1 MSILRFYSLLLISII
16 SISVYGQASDPV
28 LLKINGTPV
37 YKSDFEYAYQKDSK
51 KGSGSKQ
58 NIEEFLKSYISFRVK
73 VEEAKNLGLDKQQNF
88 ISEYSDYLEQLE
100 EPYLKDS
107 ITPELLAKEIY
118 ERLTVNTDISR
129 IFISYPSNSHLPK
142 DTVDIYEKALK
153 IKELTK
159 TEKFEDLVTKYSDDT
174 ISKKYRI
181 PGYLN
186 WRTSL
191 SFPYVLEKEIF
202 NTPVNSI
209 TSPVRTNTG
218 YEIIKVHN
226 RRSDPGQINI
236 AHILLAYPQPTS
248 TKQQKDS
255 VSHLA
260 KEIYQRLLNGESFEE
275 LCFQYSVDGS
285 TVERGGNLGW
295 FGVQR
300 PLTPAFDQL
309 LFGIKEVDDI
319 TEPVEAEYG
328 YHIFKLLDRVS
339 FSDWETMKPKII
351 SSISENDRNDILVER
366 QINIL
371 KNKYNY
377 KLVQETYNQLEQA
390 ANKYNLTDSSY
401 FNTIASIKED
411 ILLYVQDKPYKVKDF
426 TFFIEKNPKINYT
439 LSTDILYHKTQDFI
453 LDRLIEAKR
462 QDLFNEYPNVRLL
475 AEEFHD
481 GILYFDIMNRE
492 VWEKAQT
499 DHKALQQFFSDNRDK
514 YKWESPKYK
523 GYVIH
528 AINKDIL
535 KKAENLIKEN
545 KDSKNLE
552 DILRKNLNTDS
563 KINISIEKGL
573 WAKGENAF
581 VDKIMFKQKTDK
593 EIIGYPEYTIHGK
606 MISDPEEL
614 DDILGLV
621 VNDYQNILEKQW
633 TDSLLKKY
641 DVEVDKSVLQSIK
654 Y

>member
-1 MSILRFYSLLLISII
+1 MSILRFNLSLLLTIIGISC
-16 SISVYGQASDPV
+16 YGQASDPV
-28 LLKINGTPV
+28 LLKINETPI

-51 KGSGSKQ
+51 NGIASKQ
-58 NIEEFLKSYISFRVK
+58 SKEEFLSSYINYKVK
-73 VEEAKNLGLDKQQNF
+73 VEEAKSLGLDKQRSF
-88 ISEYSDYLEQLE
+88 INEYSDYLEQLE
-100 EPYLKDS
+100 QPYLRDS

-118 ERLTVNTDISR
+118 ERFKINTDISR
-129 IFISYPSNSHLPK
+129 IFISYPSKSYLPK
-142 DTVDIYEKALK
+142 DTIDIYQKALK
-153 IKELTK
+153 VKELTK

-174 ISKKYRI
+174 ISRKYRI

-186 WRTSL
+186 WKTSL

-202 NTPVNSI
+202 NTPVNSV

-226 RRSDPGQINI
+226 RRTDPGQINI
-236 AHILLAYPQPTS
+236 AHILLAYPQPSS
-248 TKQQKDS
+248 TKQQRDS

-260 KEIYQRLLNGESFEE
+260 KEIYQRLVNGESFEE

-285 TVERGGNLGW
+285 TAERGGNLGW

-309 LFGIKEVDDI
+309 LFGIKEIDDI

-328 YHIFKLLDRVS
+328 YHIFKLLGRVS
-339 FSDWETMKPKII
+339 FSDWETMKPKIL

-377 KLVQETYNQLEQA
+377 RLVQETYNQLEQA
-390 ANKYNLTDSSY
+390 AHKYNLTDSSY
-401 FNTIASIKED
+401 FNSVAPIKED

-426 TFFIEKNPKINYT
+426 TFFVEKNPKINYT
-439 LSTDILYHKTQDFI
+439 LSTDILYYKTQDFI

-462 QDLFNEYPNVRLL
+462 QDLFNEHPNVRLL
-475 AEEFHD
+475 ANEFYD
-481 GILYFDIMNRE
+481 GILYFEIMNRE

-499 DHKALQQFFSDNRDK
+499 DYKSLQQLFSDNRAQ

-523 GYVIH
+523 GYVVH
-528 AINKDIL
+528 ATNKDIL
-535 KKAENLIKEN
+535 KKAEKLIKEN
-545 KDSKNLE
+545 KNAKDIE

-563 KINISIEKGL
+563 KINITIDKGL

-581 VDKIMFKQKTDK
+581 VDKTIFKLKTDK

-606 MISDPEEL
+606 MISEPEEL
-614 DDILGLV
+614 DDVSGLV
-621 VNDYQNILEKQW
+621 VNDYQSILEKQW

-641 DVEVDKSVLQSIK
+641 KIEINKDVLESIK
-654 Y
+654 D